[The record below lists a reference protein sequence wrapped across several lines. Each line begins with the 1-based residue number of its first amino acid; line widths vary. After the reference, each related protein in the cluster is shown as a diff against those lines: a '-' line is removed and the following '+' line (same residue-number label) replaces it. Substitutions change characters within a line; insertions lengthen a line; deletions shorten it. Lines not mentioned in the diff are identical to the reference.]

1 MDDNTKIEGTL
12 LAADETKI
20 SILQKVKEKG
30 KKAQEVE
37 KELPFDQI
45 KATKVVI
52 SF

>member
-1 MDDNTKIEGTL
+1 MTADD
-12 LAADETKI
+12 AKI
-20 SILQKVKEKG
+20 SVLQKVKEKG

>member
-1 MDDNTKIEGTL
+1 MKINV
-12 LAADETKI
+12 
-20 SILQKVKEKG
+20 LQKIKEKG